1 MFYGGAIKVCDHCGT
16 RVALGGNA
24 APNRRNK
31 NMSRQSLNYI
41 SFVLALSFLGC
52 AQTPLVSSQEADQ
65 KSRQPMQPADMIDQ
79 NAESTTASMPDRSES
94 NTENGAED
102 ELSTSCTTDID
113 CALSEIC
120 AEGLCS
126 ATDERDHRGS
136 EALLEPLRGYAE
148 LCRNNCERAIVC
160 GSPEHLSAEECIDFN
175 CTVVANLKVGNYCTI
190 KIDTL
195 FCGKVFR

>member
-1 MFYGGAIKVCDHCGT
+1 
-16 RVALGGNA
+16 
-24 APNRRNK
+24 
-31 NMSRQSLNYI
+31 
-41 SFVLALSFLGC
+41 
-52 AQTPLVSSQEADQ
+52 
-65 KSRQPMQPADMIDQ
+65 
-79 NAESTTASMPDRSES
+79 MPDRSES

-175 CTVVANLKVGNYCTI
+175 CTVVANLEENCPRADEETLLGCI
-190 KIDTL
+190 QAHIDAEECQSRLTCDEMYPSVETEDPTTL
-195 FCGKVFR
+195 PCEQEINATLAACGLAYETNFEE